1 MLLQVLE
8 TYVDDELHVKVF
20 LPVPVLGENSQC
32 LMTSNVKVEADA
44 EQFRILNVVLVAWYV
59 IEFQPGP

>member
-1 MLLQVLE
+1 MLLQALE
-8 TYVDDELHVKVF
+8 TYVDDELHEKVF